1 MVDLGARTS
10 PGRPSAAPVYASAR
24 DGEVRT
30 IAEEVSM
37 SIFRRLFGGA
47 AEPGANGAPASDVAD
62 DGNGVPASREGG
74 AHASADA
81 SAPDT
86 ATVRRIVSQ
95 LEALPPERARY
106 LAAASYVLARV
117 ANADLVMSQ
126 EETAF
131 MERTLVEESGIGE
144 AEAVLV
150 VEAAKQQAR
159 LFGSTEDYLVTREFK
174 RISDP
179 EQRLRLLRACFLAA
193 AADLSISSA
202 ESATLN
208 EIASELD
215 VDAAALSALRSE
227 FGDRLSVVQAM
238 RAARAGTPADRDPTV
253 D

>member
-1 MVDLGARTS
+1 
-10 PGRPSAAPVYASAR
+10 
-24 DGEVRT
+24 
-30 IAEEVSM
+30 M
-37 SIFRRLFGGA
+37 SIFRRLFGGVT
-47 AEPGANGAPASDVAD
+47 EPDPDVRPAPDA
-62 DGNGVPASREGG
+62 GL
-74 AHASADA
+74 DA
-81 SAPDT
+81 SAAAATPGTGAPRSSAAPSADT

-117 ANADLVMSQ
+117 ANADLAMSP

-193 AADLSISSA
+193 AADTSISSA

-208 EIASELD
+208 QIASELD
-215 VDAAALSALRSE
+215 IDAPALGALRSE
-227 FGDRLSVVQAM
+227 FADRLSVVQAM
-238 RAARAGTPADRDPTV
+238 RAARGASVVHRD
-253 D
+253 

>member
-1 MVDLGARTS
+1 
-10 PGRPSAAPVYASAR
+10 
-24 DGEVRT
+24 
-30 IAEEVSM
+30 M

-47 AEPGANGAPASDVAD
+47 TEPDPSLDPAPDGARDAAPTA
-62 DGNGVPASREGG
+62 
-74 AHASADA
+74 
-81 SAPDT
+81 DT

-117 ANADLVMSQ
+117 ANADLVMSP

-159 LFGSTEDYLVTREFK
+159 LFGSTEEPEALFRVGDPLELVTREFK

-193 AADLSISSA
+193 AADTSISSA
-202 ESATLN
+202 EGATLN

-215 VDAAALSALRSE
+215 IDAALLGALRSE
-227 FGDRLSVVQAM
+227 FADRLSVVQAL
-238 RAARAGTPADRDPTV
+238 RAARGADVARD
-253 D
+253 

>member
-1 MVDLGARTS
+1 
-10 PGRPSAAPVYASAR
+10 
-24 DGEVRT
+24 
-30 IAEEVSM
+30 M

-47 AEPGANGAPASDVAD
+47 PEPDPGPDPVPNAARDAAAAATAPGTSAPGSTGAPTA
-62 DGNGVPASREGG
+62 
-74 AHASADA
+74 
-81 SAPDT
+81 DT

-117 ANADLVMSQ
+117 ANADLVMSPD
-126 EETAF
+126 ETAF

-174 RISDP
+174 RISEP

-193 AADLSISSA
+193 AADASISSA

-215 VDAAALSALRSE
+215 IDAPAVAGLRSE
-227 FGDRLSVVQAM
+227 FADRLSVVQAL
-238 RAARAGTPADRDPTV
+238 RAARAADVVRD
-253 D
+253 

>member
-1 MVDLGARTS
+1 
-10 PGRPSAAPVYASAR
+10 
-24 DGEVRT
+24 
-30 IAEEVSM
+30 M

-47 AEPGANGAPASDVAD
+47 TEPDPSLDPAPDGARDAAPTA
-62 DGNGVPASREGG
+62 
-74 AHASADA
+74 
-81 SAPDT
+81 DT

-117 ANADLVMSQ
+117 ANADLVMSP

-193 AADLSISSA
+193 AADTSISSA
-202 ESATLN
+202 EGATLN

-215 VDAAALSALRSE
+215 IDAALLGALRSE
-227 FGDRLSVVQAM
+227 FADRLSVVQAL
-238 RAARAGTPADRDPTV
+238 RAARGADVARD
-253 D
+253 